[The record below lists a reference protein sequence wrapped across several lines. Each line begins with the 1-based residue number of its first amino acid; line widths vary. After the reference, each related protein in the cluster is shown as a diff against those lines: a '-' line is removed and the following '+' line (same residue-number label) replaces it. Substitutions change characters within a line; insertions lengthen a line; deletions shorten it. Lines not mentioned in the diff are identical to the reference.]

1 MITGIYYFERNWY
14 FYTMNKLPAI
24 PNFQGL
30 TKEEYYA
37 LVATLQQRI
46 EQLQAEREE
55 NEKELAGLSA
65 RKAFI
70 DQTRKK

>member
-1 MITGIYYFERNWY
+1 MNWY

-24 PNFQGL
+24 PDFQGL

-46 EQLQAEREE
+46 EQLQREREDD
-55 NEKELAGLSA
+55 EKELAELSA
-65 RKAFI
+65 RKAYL
-70 DQTRKK
+70 DLAGKK